1 MSHLEARK
9 YFLLSITLAFALL
22 FAFASAWHEV
32 PLWTDKGPC
41 PSAIRAIIPS
51 SRPFGQWR
59 AVHDATKA
67 CSNITELELRME
79 GPSCT
84 EHPDGW
90 NLPFRTDGSD
100 RYLLAPQILSF
111 YNYEFH
117 KSERENTRTGTPHW
131 ANEDGSWPVSNS
143 TNSVMRWATDIFYR
157 SRWDIDR
164 MTHEYKYAIGLED
177 YSTWWGHG
185 KAQRWYDQ
193 RHIPIERLSMDNMQ
207 LWLEAMDFSEVHSLS
222 IEDTSTR
229 PEGKVLLVR
238 LPPALTGLK
247 TLSIQGR
254 WLKWRTYLAEWEA
267 SPGPLPKNK

>member
-1 MSHLEARK
+1 
-9 YFLLSITLAFALL
+9 
-22 FAFASAWHEV
+22 
-32 PLWTDKGPC
+32 
-41 PSAIRAIIPS
+41 
-51 SRPFGQWR
+51 
-59 AVHDATKA
+59 
-67 CSNITELELRME
+67 
-79 GPSCT
+79 
-84 EHPDGW
+84 
-90 NLPFRTDGSD
+90 
-100 RYLLAPQILSF
+100 
-111 YNYEFH
+111 
-117 KSERENTRTGTPHW
+117 
-131 ANEDGSWPVSNS
+131 
-143 TNSVMRWATDIFYR
+143 
-157 SRWDIDR
+157 